1 MKLLKYQHQ
10 AQELELECKS
20 QQSQAARSLKR
31 CNEALQK
38 IDTLEKQN
46 VDLQDDL
53 TKQRASLAVYS
64 DQNATLQQ
72 KNSTLSHEL
81 ALLQE
86 QYTTTMCVVGSQGQ
100 ENEQLQ
106 HALHKME
113 EKHNGELDV
122 KEEQLKI
129 LQEQVMLLTTRIEKL
144 LVDNEQQAKEFD
156 EKEATLRAEWQE
168 KISAHEANSSLQLS
182 KAKEMVSSIIIECQ
196 HLIGCIHR

>member
-38 IDTLEKQN
+38 IDMLEKQN

-53 TKQRASLAVYS
+53 TKQRESLAVCN
-64 DQNATLQQ
+64 DQNTTLQQ
-72 KNSTLSHEL
+72 QNSTLSNEL

-100 ENEQLQ
+100 QNEQLQ
-106 HALHKME
+106 QTLYKME
-113 EKHNGELDV
+113 EKHTGELSV

-129 LQEQVMLLTTRIEKL
+129 LQEQVVLLTTRVEKL

-156 EKEATLRAEWQE
+156 EKEATLKAEWQD
-168 KISAHEANSSLQLS
+168 KISVHEANSSLQLS
-182 KAKEMVSSIIIECQ
+182 KAEQMVSSTIVYVEC
-196 HLIGCIHR
+196 